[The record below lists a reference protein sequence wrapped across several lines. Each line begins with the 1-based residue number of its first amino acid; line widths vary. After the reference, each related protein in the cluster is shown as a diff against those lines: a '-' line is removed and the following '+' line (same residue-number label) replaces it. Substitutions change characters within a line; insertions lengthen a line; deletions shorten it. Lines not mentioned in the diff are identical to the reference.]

1 MLDARSP
8 FQCARF
14 IWNSFSSSSVVSRSP
29 LPSSACLFLLLIS
42 FLKIFCHLS
51 PTLAG
56 RVLNPCWRA
65 AVYFITFFCPQHISW
80 LLKELISLHIFF
92 SISDSPYESAK
103 RQPRVSTSLIIL
115 LLCSGSESPCTLRC
129 PC

>member
-14 IWNSFSSSSVVSRSP
+14 IWNSSSSSSVVSRSP
-29 LPSSACLFLLLIS
+29 PSSACLLLLLIS

-56 RVLNPCWRA
+56 RVLNPCIFHN
-65 AVYFITFFCPQHISW
+65 V
-80 LLKELISLHIFF
+80 LL
-92 SISDSPYESAK
+92 SPTYQLVVEG
-103 RQPRVSTSLIIL
+103 V
-115 LLCSGSESPCTLRC
+115 
-129 PC
+129 

>member
-56 RVLNPCWRA
+56 RVLNPCWICA
-65 AVYFITFFCPQHISW
+65 KGLAGLVKGLTGLPKSVHSSIALEVYLPYK
-80 LLKELISLHIFF
+80 LLFLVLLIMHLMKSSCIFHNVLL
-92 SISDSPYESAK
+92 SPTYQLVVE
-103 RQPRVSTSLIIL
+103 
-115 LLCSGSESPCTLRC
+115 
-129 PC
+129 